1 MYNNRN
7 VRENPV
13 MLVNSIARL
22 LEAKMKEVNPEGEA
36 LPHSQRL
43 IVMVVSKN
51 EGISQLELSQI
62 THLKPPTVSL
72 GLKKLEEMGLIKKEL
87 SCSDMRVARLYLTDK
102 GREFESRNISIL
114 RKIDREVLRD
124 ITIDEK
130 RKVTDVLIKMRD
142 NILEG
147 DFSR

>member
-1 MYNNRN
+1 
-7 VRENPV
+7 
-13 MLVNSIARL
+13 
-22 LEAKMKEVNPEGEA
+22 
-36 LPHSQRL
+36 
-43 IVMVVSKN
+43 
-51 EGISQLELSQI
+51 
-62 THLKPPTVSL
+62 
-72 GLKKLEEMGLIKKEL
+72 
-87 SCSDMRVARLYLTDK
+87 MRVARLYLTDK

-130 RKVTDVLIKMRD
+130 RKVTDVLMKMRD

>member
-72 GLKKLEEMGLIKKEL
+72 GLKKLEEMGLIKKEI

-102 GREFESRNISIL
+102 GREFENRNISIL

-130 RKVTDVLIKMRD
+130 RKVTDVLMKMRD